1 MAGVGGFLKGL
12 FSQSALSKYETS
24 TVLDEGRMSV
34 IYRAREK
41 RSMRNVLLKVYRP
54 DCIRIRNAVRRKQPE
69 IDETLLSVNH
79 PNVMRTFEFGNSKGQ
94 EFTAIEAING
104 EPLGKLAREGKLSMA
119 DAVHVFAKVA
129 EGLAYLHDEKHIVH
143 RDLNPFNIVV
153 TPEMEPKIIDL
164 DFAILE
170 ASETS
175 GMYRRSGTVA
185 YLAPEQVRGHH
196 LDHRVDIYAFG
207 VTMYE
212 SLTNINPYWEREERD
227 EAMRLERTTYNH
239 LVLVPEPPSK
249 FRPGIPPELD
259 KIILSCVEMDR
270 ERADADG
277 GGMRDAAQGAVGEAG
292 AEAAG
297 RAARG
302 DVGA

>member
-1 MAGVGGFLKGL
+1 MAGVAGFLKGL
-12 FSQSALSKYETS
+12 FASSGLSRYETT
-24 TVLDEGRMSV
+24 TVVDEGRMSI

-69 IDETLLSVNH
+69 IDEVLLSVNH
-79 PNVMRTFEFGNSKGQ
+79 PNVMRIFEFGNAKGQ

-104 EPLGKLAREGKLSMA
+104 EPLGKLAREGRLNMA
-119 DAVHVFAKVA
+119 DAVSVFAKVA
-129 EGLAYLHDEKHIVH
+129 EGLAYLHDEKHVVH

-153 TPEMEPKIIDL
+153 TPEMDAKIIDL

-170 ASETS
+170 ANDTS

-196 LDHRVDIYAFG
+196 LDHRVDVYAFG

-212 SLTNINPYWEREERD
+212 ALTGVNPYWERD
-227 EAMRLERTTYNH
+227 EPDAAMRLERTTYNH
-239 LVLVPEPPSK
+239 LVLRPEPPSK
-249 FRPGIPPELD
+249 FRPGIPAELD
-259 KIILSCVEMDR
+259 KIILECLEMDADERMQTAAECATRLKELRATLGPAR
-270 ERADADG
+270 EAKK
-277 GGMRDAAQGAVGEAG
+277 E
-292 AEAAG
+292 EL
-297 RAARG
+297 
-302 DVGA
+302 